1 MIRAGLFAAIATAA
15 LAGCAEAPMTA
26 ASGRADGAETG
37 AETGA
42 APETLQCYGER
53 ICEAAGR
60 RFCADAQKCSRSGG
74 RTVLR

>member
-1 MIRAGLFAAIATAA
+1 MIRAGLFAVVAAAA
-15 LAGCAEAPMTA
+15 LAGCAEAPMTT

-37 AETGA
+37 AA

-53 ICEAAGR
+53 ICEAGGR
-60 RFCADAQKCSRSGG
+60 RFCADTQKCSRSGG